1 MNRSFKHIADY
12 VKQNDIVLDHR
23 QRVTRLY
30 RHSLKLMASWVI
42 DRRTIIEDS
51 RKIRAR
57 FDALKDEPADS
68 AKVSYAIRAG
78 EKELEDYVHVDPYV
92 LPYMPGGSKFM
103 RNPPPPP
110 SAAYEGHPSP
120 DAYTGTNTP
129 VYPDMIPITFRKKHV
144 ATLVDFS
151 KKTYE

>member
-1 MNRSFKHIADY
+1 MNKSFKY
-12 VKQNDIVLDHR
+12 VSDFVKSNDVVINHN

-42 DRRTIIEDS
+42 DRRIIIEKS
-51 RKIRAR
+51 KIIRSR
-57 FDALKDEPADS
+57 FDQLKNEPSDS
-68 AKVSYAIRAG
+68 PKVAYAIQAG
-78 EKELEDYVHVDPYV
+78 EKELSDYVHVDPYV

-103 RNPPPPP
+103 RNPPLPP
-110 SAAYEGHPSP
+110 SAAYEGHPPS
-120 DAYTGTNTP
+120 DAYSGTNTP